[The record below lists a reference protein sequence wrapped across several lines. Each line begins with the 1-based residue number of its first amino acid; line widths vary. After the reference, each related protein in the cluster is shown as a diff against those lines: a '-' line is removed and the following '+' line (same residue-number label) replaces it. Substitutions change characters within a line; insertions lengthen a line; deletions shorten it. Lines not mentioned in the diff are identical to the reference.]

1 MSESPSDEPI
11 EPTRPDYL
19 ELKVAAAALAAA
31 ASAPLGI
38 AVAGGAAL
46 SSRNVSDMLRR
57 GTVKAVAGA
66 LEASDQ
72 ITAAVARRTTP
83 DESPAPAEPTV
94 DA

>member
-19 ELKVAAAALAAA
+19 ELKVAAA
-31 ASAPLGI
+31 
-38 AVAGGAAL
+38 
-46 SSRNVSDMLRR
+46 
-57 GTVKAVAGA
+57 A